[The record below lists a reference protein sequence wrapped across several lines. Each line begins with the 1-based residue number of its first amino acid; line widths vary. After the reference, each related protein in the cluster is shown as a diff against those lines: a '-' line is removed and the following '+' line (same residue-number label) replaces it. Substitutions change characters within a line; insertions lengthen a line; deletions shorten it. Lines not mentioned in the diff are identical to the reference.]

1 MSADRIEV
9 LLRESD
15 ALKAQL
21 QALGPL
27 PEPVLGQIREDLEV
41 LHTYHSNAIEGNTLT
56 LGETKAVLLEG
67 ITVAGKRLQEHLEA
81 VNHRE
86 AMRLMMRLAPVKKP
100 LEESEIL
107 ELHSRASNPRMPGV
121 TAASAS
127 EWQAQCGFSP
137 TRSRFPR

>member
-41 LHTYHSNAIEGNTLT
+41 LHTYH
-56 LGETKAVLLEG
+56 
-67 ITVAGKRLQEHLEA
+67 
-81 VNHRE
+81 
-86 AMRLMMRLAPVKKP
+86 
-100 LEESEIL
+100 
-107 ELHSRASNPRMPGV
+107 
-121 TAASAS
+121 
-127 EWQAQCGFSP
+127 
-137 TRSRFPR
+137 